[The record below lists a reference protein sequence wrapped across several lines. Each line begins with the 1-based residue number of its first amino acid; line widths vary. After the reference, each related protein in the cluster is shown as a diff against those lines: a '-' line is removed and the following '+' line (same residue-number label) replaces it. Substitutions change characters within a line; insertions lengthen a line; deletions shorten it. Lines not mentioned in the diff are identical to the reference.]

1 MAYKGQLP
9 EQSNPNLPPDLRN
22 LLAIQKIMREK
33 KDAAQAADEKLAKLM
48 GNPNQPTVSD
58 ALKQQAQQE
67 IQASQEPENPDQLAE
82 QSQPQKMGLA
92 ALAAKNQG
100 AAQAPQAPPQ
110 AAQGMPQGAPEAAPQ
125 MMAAGGLA
133 SAKSNLPSSYQN
145 GGIVAF
151 DEGGPTGDAVY
162 SPEGILVSGTET
174 TTPTEVET
182 ETLRER
188 MGLGN
193 KANRTVLEGIGKPA
207 NTLNASTD
215 AARRAVANAST
226 VSPEESQRPQP
237 LGPLA
242 RGYVPPVPVSAE
254 EMRRGERDT
263 TPVEVNASDIA
274 INKVLSREGGKV
286 ANDAGKGMT
295 NFGINKTANPDVD
308 VENLTRDSAKD
319 VYKLKYWDAIG
330 GNALAAQNPVLAEIA
345 FDTAVNQGQSVAKK
359 LLAESKGDVERF
371 NELRKNSYEQIAKN
385 DKTKAQ
391 YLPAWL
397 SRADSSL
404 ASAQGS
410 FKQGVYSAPV
420 DRVAGKTTEY
430 PGGLATLAANQT
442 GAAREPNATSDYVTR
457 ILAEGAPERAAEE
470 AVAKRREAYGGLE
483 AANLQQMQDYIA
495 QKKASNLASQPS
507 TRDQWA
513 AFLSDM
519 GGSSRRRGEEF
530 AGVGQKVAGREAAQ
544 RAANEKS
551 LDEINLLTMGMEQA
565 RASGKIGDYKAYE
578 EKLKDFIGQQEK
590 ASTVGAAM
598 SGVQEQTAER
608 RERQRLEIAARKAL
622 LESKNEAA
630 KTMSQAQVQAA
641 LDRATKITDGEIF
654 NNPDYI
660 KAMKEKNTEAQRQIR
675 HDLIVQHF
683 KDATEL
689 NQMMNPTTGSP
700 STMASA
706 PPQAGWGIKRNP

>member
-1 MAYKGQLP
+1 MFTPREAMAYKGQLP

-33 KDAAQAADEKLAKLM
+33 KDASRAADEKLAKLM

-92 ALAAKNQG
+92 ALMAKNQG

-110 AAQGMPQGAPEAAPQ
+110 AAQGMPQGMPQGAPQGAPQ

-151 DEGGPTGDAVY
+151 DEGGPTSDAVY

-174 TTPTEVET
+174 TIPTEVET

-193 KANRTVLEGIGKPA
+193 KANRMVLEGIGKPA
-207 NTLNASTD
+207 SNLNATTD
-215 AARRAVANAST
+215 AAKRAVANAST
-226 VSPEESQRPQP
+226 VSPEDSQKPQP
-237 LGPLA
+237 LGPYA
-242 RGYVPPVPVSAE
+242 RGYVAPIPVSAE

-263 TPVEVNASDIA
+263 TPVEVNAADIA

-371 NELRKNSYEQIAKN
+371 NELRKN
-385 DKTKAQ
+385 
-391 YLPAWL
+391 
-397 SRADSSL
+397 
-404 ASAQGS
+404 
-410 FKQGVYSAPV
+410 
-420 DRVAGKTTEY
+420 
-430 PGGLATLAANQT
+430 
-442 GAAREPNATSDYVTR
+442 
-457 ILAEGAPERAAEE
+457 
-470 AVAKRREAYGGLE
+470 
-483 AANLQQMQDYIA
+483 
-495 QKKASNLASQPS
+495 
-507 TRDQWA
+507 
-513 AFLSDM
+513 
-519 GGSSRRRGEEF
+519 
-530 AGVGQKVAGREAAQ
+530 
-544 RAANEKS
+544 
-551 LDEINLLTMGMEQA
+551 
-565 RASGKIGDYKAYE
+565 
-578 EKLKDFIGQQEK
+578 
-590 ASTVGAAM
+590 
-598 SGVQEQTAER
+598 
-608 RERQRLEIAARKAL
+608 
-622 LESKNEAA
+622 
-630 KTMSQAQVQAA
+630 
-641 LDRATKITDGEIF
+641 
-654 NNPDYI
+654 
-660 KAMKEKNTEAQRQIR
+660 
-675 HDLIVQHF
+675 
-683 KDATEL
+683 
-689 NQMMNPTTGSP
+689 
-700 STMASA
+700 
-706 PPQAGWGIKRNP
+706 